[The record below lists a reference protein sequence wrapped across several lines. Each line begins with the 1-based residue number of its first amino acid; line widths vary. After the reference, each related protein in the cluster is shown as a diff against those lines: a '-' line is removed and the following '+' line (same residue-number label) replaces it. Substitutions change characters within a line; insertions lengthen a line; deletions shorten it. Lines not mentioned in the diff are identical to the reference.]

1 MGVKP
6 FVKPLQNESLLK
18 NTTKTYRHR
27 DTSHSRLRG
36 VKKNWR
42 DNLPEMSD
50 SEFEYWVKFLKENEK
65 RLIDECCDELD

>member
-27 DTSHSRLRG
+27 DTSQSRLRG

-42 DNLPEMSD
+42 DNLPEVSD
-50 SEFEYWVKFLKENEK
+50 KEMKYWLDYLKKNEK
-65 RLIDECCDELD
+65 RLIEECCQDC